1 MGAEA
6 TCVRLD
12 VTSNGIGRRT
22 PSSALL
28 GRLQLSEGAC
38 TVSLLDVPPT
48 LFQCSRELI
57 SREGGEASAE
67 TSEATCEIIVV
78 SASNL
83 QVSAGNYD
91 FPPCDPS

>member
-6 TCVRLD
+6 TCARLD
-12 VTSNGIGRRT
+12 VTSNGIGRGDAVLRCAGT
-22 PSSALL
+22 SSAVRR
-28 GRLQLSEGAC
+28 GMHSQSSGCFTYA
-38 TVSLLDVPPT
+38 VSA
-48 LFQCSRELI
+48 I

-67 TSEATCEIIVV
+67 TSEATCEIIVA

>member
-12 VTSNGIGRRT
+12 VTSNGIGRGT

-38 TVSLLDVPPT
+38 TVSLLDVSPM
-48 LFQCSRELI
+48 LFEC
-57 SREGGEASAE
+57 
-67 TSEATCEIIVV
+67 
-78 SASNL
+78 
-83 QVSAGNYD
+83 
-91 FPPCDPS
+91 